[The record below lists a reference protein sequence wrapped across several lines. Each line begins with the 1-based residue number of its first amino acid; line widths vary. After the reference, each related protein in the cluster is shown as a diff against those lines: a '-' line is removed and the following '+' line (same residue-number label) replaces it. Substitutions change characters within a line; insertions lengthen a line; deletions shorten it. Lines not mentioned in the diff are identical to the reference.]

1 LPLLAG
7 KDRQKKEFLFSG
19 RKYSRLDLSTV
30 TGSALPGQV
39 SQGAVAGSL
48 KLSVLFTLS
57 VLSKGRRRR
66 QGQTH
71 THFGRAV
78 WFEGVSMN
86 LSCQSLRKREG
97 SVGEF

>member
-1 LPLLAG
+1 
-7 KDRQKKEFLFSG
+7 
-19 RKYSRLDLSTV
+19 V

-48 KLSVLFTLS
+48 KLSV
-57 VLSKGRRRR
+57 
-66 QGQTH
+66 

-86 LSCQSLRKREG
+86 LSCQSLRGKKEDKEMKILCEIKRTA
-97 SVGEF
+97 VGGPCVEPPPGLTWHSEALQ